1 MLGTIG
7 IFLGFAVLLFCVWKK
22 YNLILAALLSS
33 AVIGLTNGFSLAETW
48 STYLVQGIAS
58 FGAPYFW
65 MLVLGALFAK
75 LMEDS
80 GATRSL
86 GLWIAD
92 RCGERYS
99 LLGYMVVTGLLTL
112 GGVNGFVIIF
122 VLLPLAKVLFRRGN
136 VPWYIFPAVTY
147 AAMVP
152 GCAFFPGGIQTNNIA
167 PTNYLGTTLTAAPVI
182 GIIGTVLYLAMIA
195 VYVHFAVKKARKNPD
210 APESYALDADTVDL
224 SAGKLPPAWM
234 AILPL
239 AVALVCIN
247 LIKLSIVY
255 GLAIASVVCLILFW
269 KYYDNVK
276 KTLNDGVLSGVN
288 PVIMVCM
295 VVGIAK
301 VVAAA
306 PAFAGFQT
314 WLLNLPLNGLFKV
327 FAVTNCVAFMTGSG
341 TAAISTTL
349 ELFGKDFLAMGYT
362 PEVIHRI
369 VAMSSEGFDSMPWNN
384 FIVLVLTMAGL
395 SYSKSYKHVF
405 ICSVLFTMLAT
416 LLVVAGITIFA

>member
-7 IFLGFAVLLFCVWKK
+7 IFLGFAVLLVAVWRK
-22 YNLILAALLSS
+22 YNLILAALVSG
-33 AVIGLTNGFSLAETW
+33 AVIGLTNGFTLAETW
-48 STYLVQGIAS
+48 NTYLVQGIAS

-65 MLVLGALFAK
+65 MLVIGALFAK

-80 GATRSL
+80 NATKSL

-92 RCGERYS
+92 RCGEKYS

-122 VLLPLAKVLFRRGN
+122 VLLPLAKVLFRKGN

-152 GCAFFPGGIQTNNIA
+152 GCAFFPGGIQTNNMA
-167 PTNYLGTTLTAAPVI
+167 PTNYLGTTLTAAPWI
-182 GIIGTVLYLAMIA
+182 GVIGTVLYLAMVG
-195 VYVHFAVKKARKNPD
+195 VYVYFAVRKGRKNPD
-210 APESYALDADTVDL
+210 APEYYALDADTVDL
-224 SAGKLPPAWM
+224 REGRIPSALLS
-234 AILPL
+234 IIPL

-247 LIKLSIVY
+247 LLKLDIVY
-255 GLAIASVVCLILFW
+255 GLLLACLSCLVLFW
-269 KYYDNVK
+269 KYYDNLK
-276 KTLNDGVLSGVN
+276 KTLNDGVFSGVS

-295 VVGIAK
+295 VVGIAR
-301 VVAAA
+301 VVAAT
-306 PAFAGFQT
+306 PAFASFQE
-314 WLLNLPLNGLFKV
+314 WLLNLPFSGLFKV
-327 FAVTNCVAFMTGSG
+327 FAVTNAVAFMTGSG

-349 ELFGKDFLAMGYT
+349 ELFGQDFLAMGFS
-362 PEVIHRI
+362 PEVIHRV

-395 SYSKSYKHVF
+395 SYSRSYKHVF
-405 ICSVLFTMLAT
+405 VCSVLLTILAT
-416 LLVVAGITIFA
+416 LLVIAGIGIFA

>member
-1 MLGTIG
+1 MLGVIG
-7 IFLGFAVLLFCVWKK
+7 IFLGFAVLLSAVWRK
-22 YNLILAALLSS
+22 YNLILAALVSS
-33 AVIGLTNGFSLAETW
+33 AVIGLTNGFTLADTW
-48 STYLVQGIAS
+48 TNYLTQGIAS

-65 MLVLGALFAK
+65 MLVIGALFAK

-80 GATRSL
+80 NATKSL

-92 RCGERYS
+92 RCGEKYS

-122 VLLPLAKVLFRRGN
+122 VLLPLAKVLFRKGN

-152 GCAFFPGGIQTNNIA
+152 GCAFFPGGIQTNNMA
-167 PTNYLGTTLTAAPVI
+167 PTRYLGTTLTAAPLI
-182 GIIGTVLYLAMIA
+182 GVVGTVIYLAMIG
-195 VYVHFAVKKARKNPD
+195 VYVHFAVKRGRLAPD
-210 APESYALDADTVDL
+210 APEYYAPDTDETDL
-224 SAGKLPPAWM
+224 RSGKIPPAWM
-234 AILPL
+234 AVLPL
-239 AVALVCIN
+239 IVALAGIN
-247 LIKLSIVY
+247 LLKLNIVY
-255 GLAIASVVCLILFW
+255 GLLIACVVCVALFW
-269 KYYDNVK
+269 GYYEDLK
-276 KTLNDGVLSGVN
+276 KTLNNGVASGVN

-301 VVAAA
+301 VVAAT
-306 PAFAGFQT
+306 PAFASFQT
-314 WLLNLPLNGLFKV
+314 WLLDLPLNGLFKV
-327 FAVTNCVAFMTGSG
+327 FAVTNAVAFMTGSG

-349 ELFGKDFLAMGYT
+349 ELFAQDFLAMGFS
-362 PEVIHRI
+362 PDVIHRI

-395 SYSKSYKHVF
+395 SYSRSYKHVF

-416 LLVVAGITIFA
+416 LIVIAGVSVLA

>member
-1 MLGTIG
+1 MGTIG
-7 IFLGFAVLLFCVWKK
+7 IFLGFAILLAAVWKK
-22 YNLILAALLSS
+22 YNLILAALASS
-33 AVIGLTNGFSLAETW
+33 AVIGLTNGFTLVETW
-48 STYLVQGIAS
+48 TDYLVQGIAS

-65 MLVLGALFAK
+65 MLVIGALFAK

-80 GATRSL
+80 KATKSL

-92 RCGERYS
+92 RCGEKYS
-99 LLGYMVVTGLLTL
+99 LVGYMAVTALLTL

-122 VLLPLAKVLFRRGN
+122 VLLPLAKVLFYRGN

-152 GCAFFPGGIQTNNIA
+152 GCAFFPGGIQTNNMA
-167 PTNYLGTTLTAAPVI
+167 PTKYLGTPLTAAPMI
-182 GIIGTVLYLAMIA
+182 GVAGTVLYLAMVG
-195 VYVHFAVKKARKNPD
+195 VYLHFAVRKGRRHPE
-210 APESYALDADTVDL
+210 APEYYALDADQVDL
-224 SAGKLPPAWM
+224 RDGQIPPAWM
-234 AILPL
+234 STIPL
-239 AVALVCIN
+239 VVALVCIN
-247 LIKLSIVY
+247 LLKLNIVT
-255 GLAIASVVCLILFW
+255 GLLVSCAVCLVLFRR
-269 KYYDNVK
+269 YYGDVK

-301 VVAAA
+301 VVAAT
-306 PAFAGFQT
+306 PAFAQFQT
-314 WLLNLPLNGLFKV
+314 WLLDLPFNGLFKV
-327 FAVTNCVAFMTGSG
+327 FAVTNAVAFMTGSG

-349 ELFGKDFLAMGYT
+349 ELFADNFLAMGFT
-362 PEVIHRI
+362 PEVIHRV

-405 ICSVLFTMLAT
+405 LCSVLMTMLAT
-416 LLVVAGITIFA
+416 LLVIAGITLIA